1 MFRKLFRAISFVLL
15 TILLSSCG
23 SGFRQPTTEETKG
36 GQALKQEITTL
47 LRLPSTANWDEIYH
61 SFFEQ
66 LEGTECLMLR
76 AKIGLDGQCDWTVI
90 IIAINTM
97 NHPKIQEQA
106 SLDSATTSAIAQGI
120 INMKKGFTA
129 QCPHLTF
136 QSSWENLFVCLAKKE
151 NEGKRQKLNFSP
163 DTPIE
168 SVIFVWNKE
177 KGSPSGSTGNSR
189 GLRMIP
195 VPQMELKEM

>member
-1 MFRKLFRAISFVLL
+1 
-15 TILLSSCG
+15 
-23 SGFRQPTTEETKG
+23 
-36 GQALKQEITTL
+36 
-47 LRLPSTANWDEIYH
+47 
-61 SFFEQ
+61 
-66 LEGTECLMLR
+66 
-76 AKIGLDGQCDWTVI
+76 
-90 IIAINTM
+90 
-97 NHPKIQEQA
+97 
-106 SLDSATTSAIAQGI
+106 
-120 INMKKGFTA
+120 
-129 QCPHLTF
+129 
-136 QSSWENLFVCLAKKE
+136 LFVCLAKKE